1 MSRGFTEPDVGV
13 IGFPIAL
20 HYDRFNVD
28 RQVVGHFFMIYRL
41 HELNA
46 FFAVR

>member
-20 HYDRFNVD
+20 HYDWFQAD
-28 RQVVGHFFMIYRL
+28 RQVVGYFFMNCHYTNRIRI
-41 HELNA
+41 
-46 FFAVR
+46 